1 MWITRTLSMRRQ
13 QRDLRTV
20 AQPESNRWMYP
31 KNCGWMVKPKTKRGH
46 PKKKKTGGRGIQGRP
61 FRGEGGRYP
70 NHPPK
75 GKADPSAEGAEPRKR
90 KASSRR
96 KGRKPI
102 YKYAPRSCSES
113 SSSHYAGAS
122 AWGPTWKVRQISCI
136 ERSGLPT
143 KMICL
148 EFLL

>member
-1 MWITRTLSMRRQ
+1 MWITHTLSMRRQ
-13 QRDLRTV
+13 QRDLCTV
-20 AQPESNRWMYP
+20 AQPELNRWKHP
-31 KNCGWMVKPKTKRGH
+31 KVRQLGGKNEGKSDKVQTGIAPFALRPETQREL

-122 AWGPTWKVRQISCI
+122 AGSPTQKVR
-136 ERSGLPT
+136 
-143 KMICL
+143 
-148 EFLL
+148 